1 MNLRRTVNKK
11 NRLQVQLR
19 NIRENPSKPFLSKWL
34 ATVGKKNP
42 LFLRG
47 RDLWKVEEWEGKRRA
62 QESKQD
68 TNYCKE
74 WMRGRSKHISCYQT
88 QGSFQ
93 SSETC
98 KPSAPVKLA
107 FDGKLSKRCPWPLMK
122 LCLII
127 KSKLTWLLIL
137 KDTQAQARES
147 YKTIVS
153 HTIKGPETAKTLK
166 NTLPSAQRTK
176 SGV

>member
-1 MNLRRTVNKK
+1 MNLGCTVNKK

-19 NIRENPSKPFLSKWL
+19 NIRENPSKPFFLSKWL

-47 RDLWKVEEWEGKRRA
+47 RDLWKAEEWEGKRRA

-74 WMRGRSKHISCYQT
+74 WMRGRSKLMSCYQT
-88 QGSFQ
+88 QDSFQ

-98 KPSAPVKLA
+98 EPSGPVKLA

-127 KSKLTWLLIL
+127 KSKLTWLLIF
-137 KDTQAQARES
+137 KDTQAQACDS
-147 YKTIVS
+147 YKTICL
-153 HTIKGPETAKTLK
+153 TLLK
-166 NTLPSAQRTK
+166 HQRLLK
-176 SGV
+176 H